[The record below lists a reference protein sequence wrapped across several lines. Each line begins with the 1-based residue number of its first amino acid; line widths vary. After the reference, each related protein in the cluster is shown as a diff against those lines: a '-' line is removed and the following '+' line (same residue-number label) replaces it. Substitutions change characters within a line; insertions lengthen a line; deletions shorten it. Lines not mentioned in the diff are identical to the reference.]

1 MTNLKLWKS
10 LLRIKKRRC
19 GRETHVHAALM
30 DRSIST
36 VQKLRGKQKT
46 PQFRQKALKNK
57 EKSAKIVTSFVWKIL
72 NSEKRWR
79 ETLWLGRLSW
89 WTTGFLMALTC
100 GSAWQFILALS
111 KWNNTGNDTQQI
123 PLKIPRAAC
132 SLLPKAQKSVLP
144 HGNLSGLLGS
154 FWKWFGLRQDQT
166 RQLPSWC
173 CHSLCLMQHKCDASR
188 EHVVVSWMR
197 TVLIKKGYRNWD
209 CSPGEEKVLGW
220 PNCDLPVAEGNWLE
234 RWRGTLDRA
243 LERQDRGNAF
253 IHIDRC

>member
-1 MTNLKLWKS
+1 
-10 LLRIKKRRC
+10 
-19 GRETHVHAALM
+19 M
-30 DRSIST
+30 DYRFPHG
-36 VQKLRGKQKT
+36 L
-46 PQFRQKALKNK
+46 N
-57 EKSAKIVTSFVWKIL
+57 VW
-72 NSEKRWR
+72 
-79 ETLWLGRLSW
+79 
-89 WTTGFLMALTC
+89 FC
-100 GSAWQFILALS
+100 LALS

-243 LERQDRGNAF
+243 LERQDGGMPLF
-253 IHIDRC
+253 ILTGVRWDIGKNFFPVRVVWHWHRLLVHRPGLDGALSNLG